1 MRSVLYSLALIVSGG
16 TAALAQA
23 GPNTTAM
30 TCNQA
35 RGLVASQGAVVLHT
49 GPVTY
54 DRFVSGP
61 GFCTSNELPRS
72 TWVGTAD
79 TAQCFIGYVCR
90 QLDLERGR

>member
-35 RGLVASQGAVVLHT
+35 RGLVASQGAAVLHT

-54 DRFVSGP
+54 DRYVSGP
-61 GFCTSNELPRS
+61 GFCDRGDITDPA
-72 TWVGTAD
+72 WVRTAD
-79 TAQCFIGYVCR
+79 TAQCLIGYLCVQR
-90 QLDLERGR
+90 MRRSGR